1 MGAGDLDHLTR
12 EELEELVRSLRRDV
26 DRLKEELRLVRRA
39 GHETPP
45 HYL

>member
-1 MGAGDLDHLTR
+1 MTSNEIERASR
-12 EELEELVRSLRRDV
+12 EELEEMVRSLRGEV
-26 DRLKEELRLVRRA
+26 ERLREELRLLRRA